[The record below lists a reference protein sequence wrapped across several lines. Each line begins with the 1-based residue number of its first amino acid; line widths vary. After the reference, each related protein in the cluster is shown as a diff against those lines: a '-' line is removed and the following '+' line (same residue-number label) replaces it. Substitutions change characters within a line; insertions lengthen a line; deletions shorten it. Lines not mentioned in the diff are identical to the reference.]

1 MTRVFCKKNWS
12 KTLVPA
18 WNMSSNILLPPIC
31 SCHRLLCSMTKL
43 KEHTG
48 KSARNS
54 CKLEFPGWQLILT
67 SAIELRKCLWPTEV
81 CANDTCLPENAVE
94 SCWGLNGKFNYSL
107 MQIGLAK
114 FSDVNKIGQVCSP
127 PPLPCVDLTAI
138 KAEAW
143 LHRLSPNVP
152 PLPFI
157 YSYCLLNL
165 YLPR

>member
-1 MTRVFCKKNWS
+1 MLASDT
-12 KTLVPA
+12 
-18 WNMSSNILLPPIC
+18 
-31 SCHRLLCSMTKL
+31 
-43 KEHTG
+43 EH
-48 KSARNS
+48 
-54 CKLEFPGWQLILT
+54 
-67 SAIELRKCLWPTEV
+67 RKCLWSNEV
-81 CANDTCLPENAVE
+81 CANDTCLPENAME
-94 SCWGLNGKFNYSL
+94 SCWGLNEKFNYSL

-157 YSYCLLNL
+157 YSYCPLICIYLANLNFFLHQQIKPETPVNWEILSKHANKQTCKRVINCGLLDWVVGL
-165 YLPR
+165 AGAKI